1 MLYTLLAILL
11 LVVVVL
17 KFWSPFGQRCPQC
30 QARRKMRNI
39 PCVQIAGGSTKCPAK
54 RTRILRRTTKKT
66 RNSEGH
72 QAALPRPDLRLTI
85 PCTSL

>member
-1 MLYTLLAILL
+1 MLYTILAVLL

-30 QARRKMRNI
+30 QTRRRMRNI
-39 PCVQIAGGSTKCPAK
+39 PCVQIAGGSTKCLGK

-66 RNSEGH
+66 LNSEGRK
-72 QAALPRPDLRLTI
+72 AALPRPV
-85 PCTSL
+85 CA